1 MLCTFVLPMKF
12 RANQMTCTNAVAPIV
27 KSAQSESEV
36 YLFNAAE
43 LQPVICKL
51 VAGSAS
57 SASCASCASCPSK
70 EGAVRLQRLSECSW
84 NPVRPRDRN
93 ESATPGSKK
102 GSTNSSSSAHRD
114 PTSEL
119 GLEVTGTDAERFV
132 LRPLQSAD
140 GARGFLTLLEQLTVV
155 GTVTPLAF
163 HCIFII
169 IFAPFFLGIPPK
181 RLF

>member
-57 SASCASCASCPSK
+57 SASCASSPSK

-84 NPVRPRDRN
+84 NPVRPRDLN
-93 ESATPGSKK
+93 ESSTRGSKT

-114 PTSEL
+114 PTCEL
-119 GLEVTGTDAERFV
+119 GLEVTGAGADAERFV